1 MATRLDE
8 ELFPFSENWFYS
20 SWRIIYFGTF
30 KEQQF
35 SYLQSGYKIHTCPVT
50 FSAICKCNLNENESI
65 CLYINSALNTSCIF
79 ISVSLLTQLMTRL
92 WPHQFEQI
100 FHEKY
105 WSLLRLKYNHLSP
118 EASAFLFK
126 NIIKLG
132 TFQCKLAKRILNPQN
147 QRQNWLLW

>member
-1 MATRLDE
+1 MKHYF
-8 ELFPFSENWFYS
+8 LF
-20 SWRIIYFGTF
+20 
-30 KEQQF
+30 
-35 SYLQSGYKIHTCPVT
+35 LKIGFIDLGGLFILVPLWNNNFHICSLVTKYIRCPVT

-65 CLYINSALNTSCIF
+65 CLDINSALNTGCIF

-92 WPHQFEQI
+92 WPHQFAQI

-118 EASAFLFK
+118 EVSNFLFK